1 MGIWCFSIKEG
12 NSMAV
17 TQYIGA
23 RYVPIFFTNPD
34 DNSNDWRSGI
44 IYDPLTIVTYLNQS
58 YTSKIPVPASVGNPA
73 DNPQYWALTG
83 AYNAQ
88 VAQCLQ
94 DVEELDGNV
103 QTLSDDVDD
112 LGADIGDFANIVP
125 IMGVLRKT
133 ADGWSLLSD
142 SGHQPMHLDAVTLEE
157 NGYINIAFDQ
167 TFSKVGAITVVP
179 DEEYAKMGWGC
190 GSSIGLSQLQI
201 RLIHTRMYGGMFDFS
216 GTTPSLLGGSY
227 DGDIKAVTYNQAG
240 RFEVEFQDYVGSDG
254 WSTWNAM
261 LQKADM
267 EGVEIGSQSGFIST
281 NKIAVEPKT
290 TLAGKNGR
298 CLIQAGKMGS
308 FVSANDIPVLNYTN
322 FWITGFM
329 YR

>member
-1 MGIWCFSIKEG
+1 
-12 NSMAV
+12 MAV

-34 DNSNDWRSGI
+34 DNSNDWKSGI
-44 IYDPLTIVTYLNQS
+44 VYDPLTIVTYLNQS

-73 DNPQYWALTG
+73 DNPQYWVLTG

-88 VAQCLQ
+88 VEQYRQ
-94 DVEELDGNV
+94 EVED
-103 QTLSDDVDD
+103 LSDHVDDVD
-112 LGADIGDFANIVP
+112 AAIGDFANIVP

-142 SGHQPMHLDAVTLEE
+142 SSHQPMHLDAVTLEE

-201 RLIHTRMYGGMFDFS
+201 RLVHTRMYGGMFDFS
-216 GTTPSLLGGSY
+216 GTTPSLLGSNY
-227 DGDIKAVTYNQAG
+227 NGDIKAVTYNPDG
-240 RFEVEFQDYVGSDG
+240 RFEVEFQDYVGADG
-254 WSTWNAM
+254 WSTWNAI

-267 EGVEIGSQSGFIST
+267 EGVVIGSKSGFINT
-281 NKIAVEPKT
+281 TKIAVEPKT
-290 TLAGKNGR
+290 TLTGKNGR

-308 FVSANDIPVLNYTN
+308 FVSANDIPVLDYTN